1 MKKNIKEE
9 INRIKSLFTEERLY
23 GNLVNETCDDL
34 GDAVEF
40 LQTQGYTITKNDD
53 TPCIGPNTDISVAFN
68 EAKSISGSRHIYRVD
83 TTKYGCRLKIF
94 NKYPN
99 VTQREGR
106 IFTINLYEDS
116 EQKQFT
122 AYYMLKEEDCCKKSI
137 GGLTY
142 NFYDLE
148 VGGVSLLKLRY
159 IKIWGTWKVSSGEIV
174 LENSE
179 VDAILNE
186 NEKEVTRSIDVAG
199 TSIDVGHNKD
209 LFSEN
214 GDQNVCGTATELLQ
228 HNLSWLNLGGT
239 TKLKTLISKI

>member
-9 INRIKSLFTEERLY
+9 ISRIKSLFTEERLY

-99 VTQREGR
+99 VTQREGM

-122 AYYMLKEEDCCKKSI
+122 AYYMLKQEDCCNKSI
-137 GGLTY
+137 GGLTK

-214 GDQNVCGTATELLQ
+214 GDQNVCGTATELLR
-228 HNLSWLNLGGT
+228 HNLSWLNLGGS

>member
-68 EAKSISGSRHIYRVD
+68 EAKSITGEHIYRVD

-94 NKYPN
+94 NKYPD
-99 VTQREGR
+99 VAQREGT

-122 AYYMLKEEDCCKKSI
+122 AYYMLKEEDCCKKGI

-159 IKIWGTWKVSSGEIV
+159 IKIWGTWSVSSGEIV

-179 VDAILNE
+179 VDAILNDKD
-186 NEKEVTRSIDVAG
+186 KEVTRSIDVLG
-199 TSIDVGHNKD
+199 TSIGVGHTEK
-209 LFSEN
+209 LFSKN
-214 GDQNVCGTATELLQ
+214 GDVNVCGTATELLQ

>member
-68 EAKSISGSRHIYRVD
+68 EAKSITGEHIYRVD

-94 NKYPN
+94 NKYSD
-99 VTQREGR
+99 VLQREGR

-122 AYYMLKEEDCCKKSI
+122 AYYMLKQEDCCKKSI
-137 GGLTY
+137 GGLTK

-186 NEKEVTRSIDVAG
+186 NEKEVTRSIDVGG

-214 GDQNVCGTATELLQ
+214 GNQNACGTATELLQ
-228 HNLSWLNLGGT
+228 HNLSWLNLGGS

>member
-68 EAKSISGSRHIYRVD
+68 EAKSITGEHIYRVD

-94 NKYPN
+94 NKYPD
-99 VTQREGR
+99 VAQREGT

-122 AYYMLKEEDCCKKSI
+122 AYYMLKEEDCCKKGI

-148 VGGVSLLKLRY
+148 VDGVSLLKLRY
-159 IKIWGTWKVSSGEIV
+159 IKIWGTWSVSSGEIV

-179 VDAILNE
+179 VDAILND
-186 NEKEVTRSIDVAG
+186 NDKEVTRSIDVLG
-199 TSIDVGHNKD
+199 TSIGVGHTEK
-209 LFSEN
+209 LFSKN
-214 GDQNVCGTATELLQ
+214 GDVNVCGTATELLQ